1 MERLLK
7 LFEVV
12 RANVNDFFTNRLHK
26 ISAGTLEWV
35 AIATMHAGTIPSFL
49 ALMSGV
55 SNRAPSVDLVLML
68 WAALT
73 LLFFRSVLMKDMFN
87 IVTNG
92 VGFILQAVM
101 LVLIFFK

>member
-1 MERLLK
+1 MDKFLNLIEQA
-7 LFEVV
+7 
-12 RANVNDFFTNRLHK
+12 RAAVNDFFVNKLSK
-26 ISAGTLEWV
+26 ISADTLGWI
-35 AIATMHAGTIPSFL
+35 AIVTMHAGTLPSFI

-55 SNRAPSVDLVLML
+55 TNKTPSVDLVLML

-73 LLFFRSVLMKDMFN
+73 LLFFRSVLLKDMLN

-92 VGFILQAVM
+92 LGFIVQAVM